1 MGQVRPRRRFPKVF
15 RFLTS
20 KPGVQ
25 RRIGLLT
32 TWRTSEDCVEAKK
45 IKSSSWSSVPDIS
58 GHHSDSFDRRSLS
71 AYSVFLGGSLIA
83 WKTEKQTTVSRS
95 STEAELH
102 AMALVT
108 AKVTWLL

>member
-1 MGQVRPRRRFPKVF
+1 MGQVRPKQRLPKVF

-45 IKSSSWSSVPDIS
+45 IS
-58 GHHSDSFDRRSLS
+58 GRGRP
-71 AYSVFLGGSLIA
+71 SLIFLWTDQA
-83 WKTEKQTTVSRS
+83 RVVS
-95 STEAELH
+95 
-102 AMALVT
+102 
-108 AKVTWLL
+108 

>member
-25 RRIGLLT
+25 RQIGLLA

-45 IKSSSWSSVPDIS
+45 IKFSLWSSIPDIS
-58 GHHSDSFDRRSLS
+58 
-71 AYSVFLGGSLIA
+71 AI
-83 WKTEKQTTVSRS
+83 
-95 STEAELH
+95 
-102 AMALVT
+102 
-108 AKVTWLL
+108 

>member
-1 MGQVRPRRRFPKVF
+1 MGQLRPRRRFPKVS

-25 RRIGLLT
+25 RRIGLLA

-58 GHHSDSFDRRSLS
+58 ALSSKFRRVRAVNHRTVRWSKL
-71 AYSVFLGGSLIA
+71 APIGLKFLG
-83 WKTEKQTTVSRS
+83 VVPYC
-95 STEAELH
+95 
-102 AMALVT
+102 LV
-108 AKVTWLL
+108 KL

>member
-1 MGQVRPRRRFPKVF
+1 MGQVRPRRRLPKVS

-25 RRIGLLT
+25 RRIGLLA

-58 GHHSDSFDRRSLS
+58 ALSSKFRR
-71 AYSVFLGGSLIA
+71 VR
-83 WKTEKQTTVSRS
+83 ERS
-95 STEAELH
+95 GLQIKREAI
-102 AMALVT
+102 
-108 AKVTWLL
+108 